1 MTDSTAP
8 KATRF
13 SYRIHRNAAT
23 AMRKTITAISARWE
37 ISEPQ
42 VSDTAEFETHAH
54 NMATYLGHPDLKVL
68 VLPYPLEA
76 RPAEEL
82 REIAVEYYPRFL
94 ELLQVGK

>member
-1 MTDSTAP
+1 
-8 KATRF
+8 
-13 SYRIHRNAAT
+13 
-23 AMRKTITAISARWE
+23 
-37 ISEPQ
+37 
-42 VSDTAEFETHAH
+42 
-54 NMATYLGHPDLKVL
+54 